1 MPLGTRLLAYCPQ
14 VFTIDEALN
23 WFHDFARRMD
33 NAEEIFATKEGEDLN
48 EDDFR
53 DFEKDSPDPE
63 VQIETV
69 RRQILSNTWSE
80 NITKQ
85 FTDWF
90 EQSKHKEGGKFNF
103 KNPLADVGVGRC
115 RA

>member
-1 MPLGTRLLAYCPQ
+1 L
-14 VFTIDEALN
+14 D

-33 NAEEIFATKEGEDLN
+33 RAEEIFDAKEGEDLSEN
-48 EDDFR
+48 DFK
-53 DFEKDSPDPE
+53 DFEKESPQPE

-69 RRQILSNTWSE
+69 RRQILSNTWGE

-90 EQSKHKEGGKFNF
+90 EQSKHMEGGKFDF
-103 KNPLADVGVGRC
+103 KSPSADVGVGRC